1 MFVAGLFV
9 CLCGFGLLWLM
20 AGEEYGGWG
29 LWRFF
34 WDVLWGFFFMG
45 VLLWREKGCEGGFWG
60 LCGDVRGVGVLGREG
75 LKMCSE
81 GGSVCWV
88 VFLLVCSC
96 SCGACAPFPLAFGW
110 WAVVRPWVGAI
121 VCGCGFA
128 CGCGEDMGAVAPH
141 PI

>member
-1 MFVAGLFV
+1 MAV
-9 CLCGFGLLWLM
+9 LL
-20 AGEEYGGWG
+20 G
-29 LWRFF
+29 RS
-34 WDVLWGFFFMG
+34 VGFFFMG

-88 VFLLVCSC
+88 VFLLVWSC

-110 WAVVRPWVGAI
+110 WAAVRPWVGAI
-121 VCGCGFA
+121 VCVCGFA
-128 CGCGEDMGAVAPH
+128 CGEDMGAVAPH
-141 PI
+141 PS